1 MMWNDEDDKLDSFIN
16 GFFDGLEK
24 FTDFALTLG
33 WILLSIAAVFVFL
46 TLTVAAVLICISIW
60 ITVLGG

>member
-1 MMWNDEDDKLDSFIN
+1 MIWNDEDSKLDSFIN

-24 FTDFALTLG
+24 FTSFALTLG
-33 WILLSIAAVFVFL
+33 WVLLSIAAGFIFL
-46 TLTVAAVLICISIW
+46 TLTIGAVLICISIW